1 MSSAAVE
8 FLLTDPPIEGEIEFE
23 EGSVLEDLLPVLEA
37 RFFSSI
43 GKEREGFKEG
53 LFSSVI
59 ITQNGT
65 ISGPKTPLKHDSRIR
80 IFHLLDGG

>member
-1 MSSAAVE
+1 MASAVVE

-23 EGSVLEDLLPVLEA
+23 DGSVLEDLLPLLEE

-43 GKEREGFKEG
+43 GKEQEGLKEGF
-53 LFSSVI
+53 FSSVV

-65 ISGPKTPLKHDSRIR
+65 IGGLKTPLKHGGRIR

>member
-1 MSSAAVE
+1 MSSAVVE
-8 FLLTDPPIEGEIEFE
+8 FLLTDPPIKAEIEFE
-23 EGSVLEDLLPVLEA
+23 DGSVLEDLLPILEE

-43 GKEREGFKEG
+43 GKKQKGFKEG
-53 LFSSVI
+53 FFSSVI

-65 ISGPKTPLKHDSRIR
+65 ISGQKTPLKHGGRIR

>member
-1 MSSAAVE
+1 MSSAVVE
-8 FLLTDPPIEGEIEFE
+8 FLLTDRPIKVEIEFE
-23 EGSVLEDLLPVLEA
+23 EGSMLEGLLPILEE

-43 GKEREGFKEG
+43 GKGRKDFEEA

-59 ITQNGT
+59 ITQNGM
-65 ISGPKTPLKHDSRIR
+65 ISGPKTPLKQGSRIR